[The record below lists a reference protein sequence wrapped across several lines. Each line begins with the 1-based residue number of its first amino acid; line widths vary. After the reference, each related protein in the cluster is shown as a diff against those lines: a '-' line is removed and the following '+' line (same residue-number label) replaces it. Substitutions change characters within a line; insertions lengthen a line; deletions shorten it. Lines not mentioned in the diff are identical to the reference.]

1 MTALGALVMWKQSFD
16 CKLTAGSPPVELVM
30 DQEEITPDTYLR
42 QEEEYSRSEA
52 NYIISE

>member
-1 MTALGALVMWKQSFD
+1 MWKQSFD
-16 CKLTAGSPPVELVM
+16 CKFPAGSPPVELVM

-42 QEEEYSRSEA
+42 QEEEYSRRVS

>member
-1 MTALGALVMWKQSFD
+1 MTALGALLMWKQSFD
-16 CKLTAGSPPVELVM
+16 SKFPAGSPPVELVM

-42 QEEEYSRSEA
+42 QGEEYSRSDA

>member
-1 MTALGALVMWKQSFD
+1 MWKQSFD
-16 CKLTAGSPPVELVM
+16 CKFPAGSPPVELVM

-42 QEEEYSRSEA
+42 QGEEYSGSEA